1 MDFLTRLAEDKILA
15 AIERGELDNLPSAG
29 KPLVFDTNPF
39 VPEDLRL
46 AYKVLKDAGYLP
58 PEMELRREIVT
69 LKSLLAAATDGDG
82 DEEQAR
88 LVKEINRRVLR
99 LNLMLKRPLSEE
111 SEVYLRA
118 SMGTKSRSSSPK

>member
-15 AIERGELDNLPSAG
+15 AIERGELENLPSAG

-46 AYKVLKDAGYLP
+46 AYKVLKDTGYLP
-58 PEMELRREIVT
+58 PEVDLRNEIVT
-69 LKSLLAAATDGDG
+69 LKSLFAAATGD

-88 LVKEINRRVLR
+88 LAREINRRVLR
-99 LNLMLKRPLSEE
+99 LNVMLKRPLSVE

-118 SMGTKSRSSSPK
+118 SMGTKSRSGSPR